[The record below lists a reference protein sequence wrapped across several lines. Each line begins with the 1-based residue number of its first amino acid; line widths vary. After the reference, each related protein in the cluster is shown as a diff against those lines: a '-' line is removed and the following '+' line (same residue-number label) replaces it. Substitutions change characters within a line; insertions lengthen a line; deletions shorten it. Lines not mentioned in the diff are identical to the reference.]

1 MVLLVVQL
9 GGDMIK
15 RQACITGGCASNF
28 VSYLLLL
35 LVLPIR
41 SILTLF
47 SMLSMLSMLP
57 GTFHRDGGHHEEA
70 SLEPCGGGGN
80 EVRTIIATP

>member
-1 MVLLVVQL
+1 
-9 GGDMIK
+9 MIK
-15 RQACITGGCASNF
+15 RQAGITGGCASNF

-35 LVLPIR
+35 VVLPIR

-47 SMLSMLSMLP
+47 ALLSMP
-57 GTFHRDGGHHEEA
+57 GSFHRDGGHHEEA